1 MSHLLFG
8 SSTQSNLSSVSVII
22 PGTAMQKTK
31 GSTVFSTLIML
42 ISTKSI
48 FFLSLG
54 FFSLDCGSSWHSAP
68 SNKWAGSRK
77 ILYFRSHSYIIFE
90 QFAPTRQPEW
100 KYVSCKTET
109 VQRCCCFLS
118 LNMLPADH
126 GCFHFSLTL
135 SAKWSRYPSYA
146 AVFWHIYTNWDC
158 DIVTPRGQV
167 WNRDT
172 VPSCS
177 LPNLIWAQGLYLLNA
192 SYVLG
197 AITPGVRL
205 GLKIEPAHRQTLG
218 VNDISI
224 SEEQDAAFETVAL
237 WRKPHILEF

>member
-1 MSHLLFG
+1 
-8 SSTQSNLSSVSVII
+8 
-22 PGTAMQKTK
+22 MQKTK

-48 FFLSLG
+48 FFLSLD
-54 FFSLDCGSSWHSAP
+54 FFL
-68 SNKWAGSRK
+68 WAAVHLGTVHPVINELVHEK
-77 ILYFRSHSYIIFE
+77 YYTFGHIIYE

-118 LNMLPADH
+118 LNMLPAGH

-135 SAKWSRYPSYA
+135 SAKWSGYPSYA

-158 DIVTPRGQV
+158 DIVTPRGPGLKPGHCTFLFPPKS
-167 WNRDT
+167 D
-172 VPSCS
+172 
-177 LPNLIWAQGLYLLNA
+177 WAQGLYLLNA
-192 SYVLG
+192 SYVLR
-197 AITPGVRL
+197 AITPRVRL